1 MESNLDKDIKKVSLE
16 ENNDNKEENKN
27 ISSNENNKEIDNKEK
42 KSENIENLDDKN
54 NNINKNNNFMIG
66 PHMTIN
72 SLGNNYDSMNNIMMR
87 MNMQRD
93 YYQNHPMMQPMGGPN
108 PMFSQYLSEN
118 EQKYYNFCKDL
129 SFIHENQIT
138 VKVNQKFAEK
148 FYNNYTVPPQ
158 FWKDIPS
165 VQSKNEEIEYI
176 DTRTFYPH
184 PSYMMGGDSVTLM
197 VFKATKKG
205 KFKINFPNYTVD
217 VNVIE

>member
-16 ENNDNKEENKN
+16 ENNDNKADNKN
-27 ISSNENNKEIDNKEK
+27 ISGIENNKEIDNNGK
-42 KSENIENLDDKN
+42 KNENIENLDDKN
-54 NNINKNNNFMIG
+54 NNINKNNNFMIW
-66 PHMTIN
+66 P
-72 SLGNNYDSMNNIMMR
+72 MR
-87 MNMQRD
+87 MNMQSD
-93 YYQNHPMMQPMGGPN
+93 YYQNHPMMQPMGCSS
-108 PMFSQYLSEN
+108 PMFLQFLSEN

-148 FYNNYTVPPQ
+148 FGNNYTVPPQ

-165 VQSKNEEIEYI
+165 VQSKSKEIEYI